1 MDTYIAFD
9 VENNDKDQSVIMLEY
24 QKIKIFSQKVT
35 LQVVLKRF
43 LRLKKLKNIG
53 SRRYVIE
60 DLLDEEIIE
69 TLYKKQ

>member
-24 QKIKIFSQKVT
+24 QKIKIFLQKVT

-53 SRRYVIE
+53 SQRYVIE

-69 TLYKKQ
+69 TLYEK

>member
-43 LRLKKLKNIG
+43 LRLKKLKNIR

-69 TLYKKQ
+69 TLYEK

>member
-53 SRRYVIE
+53 SWRYVIE
-60 DLLDEEIIE
+60 DLLYEEIIE
-69 TLYKKQ
+69 TLYEK

>member
-24 QKIKIFSQKVT
+24 QKIKTFSQKVT

-53 SRRYVIE
+53 SWRYVIE

-69 TLYKKQ
+69 TLYEK

>member
-69 TLYKKQ
+69 TLYEK

>member
-9 VENNDKDQSVIMLEY
+9 VENNDKDRSVIVLEY

-35 LQVVLKRF
+35 FQVVLKRF

-69 TLYKKQ
+69 TLYEK

>member
-43 LRLKKLKNIG
+43 LLLKKLKNIG
-53 SRRYVIE
+53 ARRYVIE

-69 TLYKKQ
+69 TLYEK